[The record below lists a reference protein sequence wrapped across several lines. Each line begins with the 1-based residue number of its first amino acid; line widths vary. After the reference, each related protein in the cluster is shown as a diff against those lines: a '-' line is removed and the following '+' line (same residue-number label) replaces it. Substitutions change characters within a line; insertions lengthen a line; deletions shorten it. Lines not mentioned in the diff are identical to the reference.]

1 MLKFITIS
9 GPCQLKIG
17 ACNFTCSTRIKS
29 RTAVTIDFQHFQHPL
44 KEVQDG
50 EQKLGTLCSGKYW
63 KDRSS
68 DGYIIS
74 GANYIARFFNHLITR
89 KVLKSLML
97 MTVL

>member
-1 MLKFITIS
+1 MLKFITMS
-9 GPCQLKIG
+9 GPCQLQIS
-17 ACNFTCSTRIKS
+17 ACNFTYSTRIKS
-29 RTAVTIDFQHFQHPL
+29 CTPITIDFQHFQHPL

-74 GANYIARFFNHLITR
+74 GANYIA
-89 KVLKSLML
+89 
-97 MTVL
+97 